1 MNRKFFNVYGGRQ
14 IHRAGTFT
22 WQPQSAIRGFSKL
35 ADFGGFWWII
45 FGNQLRPL
53 YHTTDFADWVVIPAS
68 SPRMT

>member
-1 MNRKFFNVYGGRQ
+1 MNRKFFNVYGGGQ

-45 FGNQLRPL
+45 LGF
-53 YHTTDFADWVVIPAS
+53 T
-68 SPRMT
+68 